1 MWGRVEAGAWESS
14 EGLRDRKKPGRV
26 DTQRGDK
33 GRRGQGH
40 IKEGLIC
47 LYLVGYGIFAF
58 LTSPPCS
65 IQRMKSRKEVKW
77 RQCSLCPLV
86 LGLWPHC
93 EALRAR
99 LDRSAS
105 LDALTQAAPCSS
117 HCLAGRQNREATEAT
132 ERVRVLETEALP
144 LPLPSLGAVS
154 IVFWLPVENR

>member
-1 MWGRVEAGAWESS
+1 MWGRAEAGAWESS
-14 EGLRDRKKPGRV
+14 EGRRDRKKPDRV

-33 GRRGQGH
+33 GRHGQGH

-65 IQRMKSRKEVKW
+65 IRRMKSRKEMKW
-77 RQCSLCPLV
+77 RLCSLCPLR
-86 LGLWPHC
+86 WPHG

-105 LDALTQAAPCSS
+105 LDALTQAAPRSS
-117 HCLAGRQNREATEAT
+117 HCLAGRQNREATGAT
-132 ERVRVLETEALP
+132 EHVRGLETEALP
-144 LPLPSLGAVS
+144 LPFPSLGAVS
-154 IVFWLPVENR
+154 IVLWLPVENR